1 MTGRHQQE
9 RDIIGE
15 AAVWL
20 ARLRSDE
27 RQADVH
33 EAFRHWLDASQ
44 EHRAAFET
52 VNDAWDLAGGVRLQP
67 QAVDAQRRGRR
78 IPALVA
84 CMALLAGLMA
94 WQVTGRGPT
103 FATEVGERRVLA
115 LDEGSVV
122 TLNTDTRLSLRF
134 SDDQRLVLLDGGEAS
149 FDVAKDTLRP
159 FVVKAGEAKVVAVGT
174 AFDVRWVDGALD
186 VTLAE
191 GEVRVVERDAAG
203 VTREIK
209 LDPGQRLSDRRGSR
223 PVLKRVDL
231 ESARAW
237 RSGQLV
243 FDDVPLTEA
252 VAEVNRYSEHKIRIE
267 GRGAERVQISGVF
280 EPGGSAKF
288 ARALGDLYGFEVR
301 EQDAAIVIGPAAD

>member
-1 MTGRHQQE
+1 MTGRHQQ

-27 RQADVH
+27 RQADVQD
-33 EAFRHWLDASQ
+33 AFRGWLAAAP

-52 VNDAWDLAGGVRLQP
+52 VNDAWELAGGVQLQP
-67 QAVDAQRRGRR
+67 QVVDRQRRGWR
-78 IPALVA
+78 IPALLA
-84 CMALLAGLMA
+84 CVVLLAGLMT
-94 WQVTGRGPT
+94 WPLIMRGPT

-115 LDEGSVV
+115 LDDGSVV
-122 TLNTDTRLSLRF
+122 TLNTDTRLRVRF
-134 SDDQRLVLLDGGEAS
+134 SEGQRLVLLDEGEAS
-149 FDVAKDTLRP
+149 FEVAKDSLRP
-159 FVVKAGEAKVVAVGT
+159 FVVKAGEARIVAVGT
-174 AFDVRWVDGALD
+174 TFDVRWVGGALD

-191 GEVRVVERDAAG
+191 GEVRVVERDATGA
-203 VTREIK
+203 TREIK
-209 LDPGQRLSDRRGSR
+209 MDPGQRLSERRGSL
-223 PVLKRVDL
+223 PVLARVDL

-237 RSGQLV
+237 RTGQLV

-252 VAEVNRYSEHKIRIE
+252 VAEVNRYSERKIVIE

-301 EQDAAIVIGPAAD
+301 EEDEAIAIGPAAD